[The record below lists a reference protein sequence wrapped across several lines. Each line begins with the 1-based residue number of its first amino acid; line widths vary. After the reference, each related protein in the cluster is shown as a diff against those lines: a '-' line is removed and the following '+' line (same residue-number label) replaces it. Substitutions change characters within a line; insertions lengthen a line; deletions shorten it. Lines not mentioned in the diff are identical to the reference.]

1 MTSRQALVREITKDL
16 VKWFLK
22 HRKPIT
28 RRSLKPILERY
39 IDTQQGVNEMTD
51 YLSSKAG
58 GRAFHLALRTELKA
72 QLGK

>member
-1 MTSRQALVREITKDL
+1 MTSRQALVQEITKDL

-28 RRSLKPILERY
+28 SRSLKPILERH
-39 IDTQQGVNEMTD
+39 IATQQGVEEMTD

-58 GRAFHLALRTELKA
+58 EQVFHLAIEAELKL
-72 QLGK
+72 QR